1 MKKFQGV
8 FSNRGI
14 GESDKK
20 RGGIEMNNKRR
31 SSVVGGFGNEVKNE
45 EENKMKNGIRGLF
58 GRKGNG
64 VNTKN
69 KEENNMF
76 NKVKE
81 GFINLDAAVYGV
93 AHTVGFMVG
102 LNTAEYKA
110 GYQEAVSKQE
120 EDTSVT
126 PVETAEPVVEK
137 EEEMEMDTF
146 LEKVNAFFDDVREE
160 LNEEVIANELVI
172 EVKVERAKQTKTEE
186 IEQLKDTLA
195 SWGVKEPA
203 DVERKVDAFLHQV
216 VKEDIENTP
225 PTLALKAGRLTGL
238 LTRKA
243 KGLGASVTSKV
254 KALGEGAGTYL
265 KDTSYFNLFFDVT
278 KKAVS
283 FTLGSILVALPL
295 NAIGF
300 GALAGWVV
308 TPAAMVI
315 GLYPIIVA
323 ISLFSK
329 ASVDSSALVDKKAR
343 EAVASAYLNRKED

>member
-1 MKKFQGV
+1 MSK
-8 FSNRGI
+8 
-14 GESDKK
+14 
-20 RGGIEMNNKRR
+20 KRR
-31 SSVVGGFGNEVKNE
+31 SSVVGGFGSKKTQEG
-45 EENKMKNGIRGLF
+45 ENKMKNLF
-58 GRKGNG
+58 GNVFGGKVSE

-81 GFINLDAAVYGV
+81 GLINLDSKVYGV
-93 AHTVGFMVG
+93 AHTVGFIVG

-110 GYQEAVSKQE
+110 GYQEAVSKQVE
-120 EDTSVT
+120 NTFEAK
-126 PVETAEPVVEK
+126 VETAEPVVEK
-137 EEEMEMDTF
+137 EEEMEMDIF
-146 LEKVNAFFDDVREE
+146 LKKVDAFFDDVKDELNKDVVADERVVEIKVKRAKEVKQEE
-160 LNEEVIANELVI
+160 LAQLEAN
-172 EVKVERAKQTKTEE
+172 
-186 IEQLKDTLA
+186 LA

-203 DVERKVDAFLHQV
+203 DVERKVNAFLNQV

-238 LTRKA
+238 LTRKS
-243 KGLGASVTSKV
+243 KGLGAVVTSKV
-254 KALGEGAGTYL
+254 KALGEGAETYL
-265 KDTSYFNLFFDVT
+265 NDTSYLNLFFDVT

-295 NAIGF
+295 NAIGL

-323 ISLFSK
+323 LSLFSK
-329 ASVDSSALVDKKAR
+329 ASVDSSALVEKKVK
-343 EAVASAYLNRKED
+343 EATASAYLNRKEN